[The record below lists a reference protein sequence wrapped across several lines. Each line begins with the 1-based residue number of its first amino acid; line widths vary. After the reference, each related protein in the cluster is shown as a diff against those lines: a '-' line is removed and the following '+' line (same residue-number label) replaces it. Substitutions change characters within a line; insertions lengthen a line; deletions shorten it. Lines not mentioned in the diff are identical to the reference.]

1 MSDEEK
7 PVSLIGTIKVPIA
20 IQGAEKDFTVHVSPP
35 GPKEDLE
42 TLERALE
49 QNRSLLNECQKDMCE
64 NMKKDFFE
72 YQPPWMLNY
81 EGPIQTA
88 VMARHNINVLIPLVN
103 IKGGSAKYTKIESM
117 PVKTHVE
124 KLMFKAEKA
133 ALEWQVEKSS
143 PIMYSIVVAMMVAV
157 VVVAFVSVRS

>member
-1 MSDEEK
+1 MSGEEK
-7 PVSLIGTIKVPIA
+7 PVSLIGTIKVPITL
-20 IQGAEKDFTVHVSPP
+20 QGSEKDFTVHVSPP
-35 GPKEDLE
+35 GPMENLE
-42 TLERALE
+42 NLEKALE
-49 QNRSLLNECQKDMCE
+49 QNRALLNECQKDMYE

-72 YQPPWMLNY
+72 YQPPWMINY

-103 IKGGSAKYTKIESM
+103 VKGGRATYSKIETM

-143 PIMYSIVVAMMVAV
+143 PIMYAVAVAMVVAV
-157 VVVAFVSVRS
+157 VVIAFVLI

>member
-1 MSDEEK
+1 MSL
-7 PVSLIGTIKVPIA
+7 VGTIQVPIKYKA
-20 IQGAEKDFTVHVSPP
+20 SGDEVEKNFSIHVSPP

-42 TLERALE
+42 TLEKALE
-49 QNRSLLNECQKDMCE
+49 QNRALLNQCQKDMCE

-72 YQPPWMLNY
+72 YQPPWLLNY

-103 IKGGSAKYTKIESM
+103 IKGGSAKYSKIESM
-117 PVKTHVE
+117 PVKNHVE

-143 PIMYSIVVAMMVAV
+143 PIMYALVVAMIVAAV
-157 VVVAFVSVRS
+157 VVSYVAVR